1 MCDEPLTHSEIYH
14 HAPWFISIFVQG
26 RGNMAPYSPR
36 HTSFQALV
44 DVAVHHQWQHNLEKL
59 YDSILEPLPKLHLI
73 SMRRSLS
80 LETSMKFS
88 VSFEHRSP
96 HGCVRGCEIEIWI
109 APEAE
114 V

>member
-26 RGNMAPYSPR
+26 RRIIAPYSPR

-59 YDSILEPLPKLHLI
+59 YDSILVASTKIPFHIHTSPFVFGNKLK
-73 SMRRSLS
+73 SLVPFRTLLS
-80 LETSMKFS
+80 AW
-88 VSFEHRSP
+88 V
-96 HGCVRGCEIEIWI
+96 
-109 APEAE
+109 A
-114 V
+114 